1 MTEPKLQST
10 HVTQLRST
18 FAQEESKSYLYLI
31 FGTFDPLRMHAS
43 ALKPIM
49 VERVILIQDL
59 GDRNRLFAL
68 LAVFKRNLAV
78 LVRAGVF
85 HLDPDHPHR
94 HNLDTFRVWLD
105 EHGIDN
111 RELRFTEPGSYERIA
126 TQGVVRCDDFS
137 GREDSE
143 IRKQFIDWR
152 MRRDLL

>member
-1 MTEPKLQST
+1 MSDQQLQNMTFSRPRGT
-10 HVTQLRST
+10 VTR
-18 FAQEESKSYLYLI
+18 EEGKSYLYLI
-31 FGTFDPLRMHAS
+31 FGTFDPLCLHAS
-43 ALKPIM
+43 ALKPKM